1 MSIWTSSLI
10 SSWYVYKTK
19 PFLSFFLF
27 KKDPFG
33 HSVCFHFL
41 CYRGWLIV
49 FLFGCHEIYI
59 YIYIKD
65 CFFGV
70 LFGCWENKRVTTEE
84 EKHGSLRTNCFL
96 WLVSVLFVVLLFS
109 IDCVCA
115 CLILGLLCNF
125 CYCFFKKIVFF
136 LGVLFGCWENKR
148 VTTEEE
154 KHGSLRKNYFLWLV
168 CVLFV
173 GLCIEREHFG
183 KIKVY
188 IMSWEEKRISLYVK
202 VVVL

>member
-59 YIYIKD
+59 YIYIYIKD

-84 EKHGSLRTNCFL
+84 EKHGSLRKNCFL

-136 LGVLFGCWENKR
+136 GGFCLDA
-148 VTTEEE
+148 E
-154 KHGSLRKNYFLWLV
+154 KTKGWRLKRKNMGVW
-168 CVLFV
+168 
-173 GLCIEREHFG
+173 G
-183 KIKVY
+183 KTIFFD
-188 IMSWEEKRISLYVK
+188 
-202 VVVL
+202 